1 MLSFVMKIGAL
12 KIKNKDIQKG
22 VLIVAM
28 SALLLG
34 SLVPFL
40 STLVTK

>member
-1 MLSFVMKIGAL
+1 MKILGK
-12 KIKNKDIQKG
+12 KIKNNNIKKG

-40 STLVTK
+40 SLLAK